1 MYLHL
6 QFKKNIFDALQTIRS
21 RKGYAGNKRKKYN
34 SWGWKWVQYLHRAKK
49 NWWLS
54 WPILGHEWTLK
65 ILMIS
70 GKDSYINLSFG
81 QLKHETNEIKLYL
94 VYY

>member
-34 SWGWKWVQYLHRAKK
+34 SMGWKWVQYLHRAKK
-49 NWWLS
+49 IGGF
-54 WPILGHEWTLK
+54 P
-65 ILMIS
+65 
-70 GKDSYINLSFG
+70 G
-81 QLKHETNEIKLYL
+81 QSL
-94 VYY
+94 VMNGL